1 MCGRG
6 GLMGN
11 CDKDLLKRGARLDD
25 LIDRAAEARRLAVVA
40 KVRKT
45 CKEVAN

>member
-1 MCGRG
+1 
-6 GLMGN
+6 MGN
-11 CDKDLLKRGARLDD
+11 CDKDLLKRGARLSARLDD
-25 LIDRAAEARRLAVVA
+25 LIDRAVEARRLAVVA